1 MQNGSDVATVQGTTA
16 AKATKAKAS
25 TRGTVTRDANL
36 VALTRICALIDGL
49 DTAGQTFV
57 LEYVN
62 NKYIPSA

>member
-1 MQNGSDVATVQGTTA
+1 MDTGNGVATVQGTTA
-16 AKATKAKAS
+16 TRTTKAAKS
-25 TRGTVTRDANL
+25 PRGTVTRDANL

-49 DTAGQTFV
+49 DAAGQAFV